1 MTLFADD
8 LTCFLRNRSSYDCLR
23 DCLSKFS
30 ECSGLRVNE
39 EKTEF
44 FGLGTRNSEYV
55 WFPHEFKTSIILKFL
70 LCILNDYNNVKRK
83 KANFDSVLKSIKK
96 VLNMWR
102 WRGMTLIGRIQIV
115 KSFAIRKIMS
125 RASLIPVSSELIKV
139 FNKELYSFIWK
150 DKDKVKRSALINDIE
165 GGGLKML
172 DLESLISAQR
182 VMCVKK
188 YVENYESP
196 WKRVLDF

>member
-1 MTLFADD
+1 MRQGDPDDKIQGIQIENSEVKVTLFADD

-139 FNKELYSFIWK
+139 FNKELYSFI
-150 DKDKVKRSALINDIE
+150 
-165 GGGLKML
+165 
-172 DLESLISAQR
+172 
-182 VMCVKK
+182 
-188 YVENYESP
+188 
-196 WKRVLDF
+196 